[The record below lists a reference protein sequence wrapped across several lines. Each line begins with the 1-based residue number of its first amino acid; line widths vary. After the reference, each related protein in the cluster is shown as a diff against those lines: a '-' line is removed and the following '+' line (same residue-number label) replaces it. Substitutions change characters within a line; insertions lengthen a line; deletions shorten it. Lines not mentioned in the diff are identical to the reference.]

1 MKLLNSIL
9 NDNFSGSGMIL
20 FKTQEALLVMGQSDK
35 DIDTSELLKDLSHLK
50 RQFPLFAV
58 LHHFINEMEF
68 FIQQMREID
77 GDELVQRI
85 ENYRNQWQDAQRKA
99 NEKMLTGFSFE
110 RKNIL
115 LHSNSSALQ
124 SLFAE
129 LAKRKIYPTLWQTVS
144 APVNEGILQAKN
156 LKRLGFKVHLFHE
169 VAISKFVK
177 QIDFALFGADM
188 VTDDFFINKV
198 GTYPLSL
205 MMKQENKPAFV
216 LSEIRKHRT
225 GEEVDLVELLKENPK
240 PAKEITDD
248 SEGLTVHNYYFDAT
262 PLSLIKQ
269 VFTESDPAW

>member
-9 NDNFSGSGMIL
+9 NDNFSGSSMVL
-20 FKTQEALLVMGQSDK
+20 FKTQEVLLVMGQSGEE
-35 DIDTSELLKDLSHLK
+35 IDTSELLKDFSHLK

-77 GDELVQRI
+77 GEELVQRI
-85 ENYRNQWQDAQRKA
+85 ENYREQWQDAQHKA
-99 NEKMLTGFSFE
+99 SEKMLTGLSFE
-110 RKNIL
+110 RKNVL

-129 LAKRKIYPTLWQTVS
+129 LAKRKIFPTIWQTVS
-144 APVNEGILQAKN
+144 APVNEGLLQAKVM
-156 LKRLGFKVHLFHE
+156 KRLGFKVNLFHE
-169 VAISKFVK
+169 VAISKFVR
-177 QIDFALFGADM
+177 QIDFALFGADV
-188 VTDDFFINKV
+188 VTDDFFMNKV

-205 MMKQENKPAFV
+205 MMKQENKPVFV

-225 GEEVDLVELLKENPK
+225 GEELDLMELLNESPK
-240 PAKEITDD
+240 PTEEIANDAD
-248 SEGLTVHNYYFDAT
+248 GLTVHNYYFDAT

-269 VFTESDPAW
+269 VFSESDPA